1 MPLYLPIVQPSNFAA
16 ALQCIDT
23 GPFWIQGHHTVQSTH
38 VCTTPQVVAMDACR
52 SNLISN
58 ATQET
63 VNRAAGHLDEIP
75 QKILPFNSLTD
86 LRACIKTQLLL
97 HPLYIS

>member
-1 MPLYLPIVQPSNFAA
+1 M
-16 ALQCIDT
+16 QCIDT
-23 GPFWIQGHHTVQSTH
+23 GPFWIQGHHTVQSIY

-75 QKILPFNSLTD
+75 QKILPFNSRTD
-86 LRACIKTQLLL
+86 LRVCVKTQLLL
-97 HPLYIS
+97 RPLYIFR